1 MRGSEK
7 NPLGVDGR
15 LVGGGCEAHRRSG
28 FIAQTQ
34 APLESSVC
42 ARTLRHFMQS
52 TFSHW
57 TKVHA
62 AGSVLAAASP
72 TASAVAPSAA
82 ASLRSD
88 AGGVRARRDGE
99 RPAAIP
105 TSP

>member
-1 MRGSEK
+1 MQGFEK
-7 NPLGVDGR
+7 KPSRCRRSVVR
-15 LVGGGCEAHRRSG
+15 GGCEAHRRSG

-88 AGGVRARRDGE
+88 ADGVRARREGE